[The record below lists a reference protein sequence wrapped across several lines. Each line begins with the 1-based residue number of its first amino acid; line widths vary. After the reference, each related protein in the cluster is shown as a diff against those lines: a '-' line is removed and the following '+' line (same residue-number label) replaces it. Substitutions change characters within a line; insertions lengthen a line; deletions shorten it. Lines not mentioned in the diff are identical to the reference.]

1 LELVEEVKEEEKVIP
16 STQAVPKVKKVIK
29 KKAAP
34 KKVKAPV
41 SKKVVP
47 PKKPEKFKIIHF
59 LRHGQAMHN
68 LEPSVDTFDSHLTEL
83 GIE

>member
-1 LELVEEVKEEEKVIP
+1 M
-16 STQAVPKVKKVIK
+16 KKVIK
-29 KKAAP
+29 KKAAH
-34 KKVKAPV
+34 KKVKEAPV

-68 LEPSVDTFDSHLTEL
+68 PIAEKIRAEGAT
-83 GIE
+83 